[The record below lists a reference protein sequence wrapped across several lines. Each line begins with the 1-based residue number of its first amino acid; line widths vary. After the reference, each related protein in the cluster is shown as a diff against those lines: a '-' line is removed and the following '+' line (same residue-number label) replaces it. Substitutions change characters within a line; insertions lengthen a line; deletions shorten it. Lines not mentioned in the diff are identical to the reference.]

1 MAEKNQSNDIAE
13 MLKLLRQSFD
23 ADQTKTD
30 EKDSSE
36 PETEKNEIS
45 LEDFIV
51 EESSDEETE
60 LVETEEEAEADDELK
75 DEENEMPLEEF
86 IEETAEEEIEL
97 AESEEETVDEDEDPW
112 YDDEPEE
119 DESEMPLEDFM
130 EESAEEEIELSEDD
144 AEKDDGLDIVIA
156 SADER
161 ESEEDN
167 EDPWFAKE
175 EQPIEEES
183 AFDEEEEPLEVSDFN
198 DDDAG
203 SLFDFDD
210 LARTSVSDEEE
221 DESNEITEEDEIDVF
236 AMPEE
241 DIEEEEI
248 DVFARP
254 EEDVEEIGETVEE
267 DHNETEDENFE
278 ITEED
283 EIDVFAM
290 PEEDIDEDE
299 NIDRE
304 LVEMNEI
311 EESEEGL
318 DETDISLLQNMGYT
332 SFGEADGASAF
343 EDAGLSDNES
353 LGDVAYDYDGEEYVI
368 KKQGDEIKMDY
379 AHQKK
384 NTLIR
389 LAIAGG
395 AAILLLIYE
404 MLAFSGVTLPWM
416 FNQHQFPLSHAMISL
431 QLLVIATA
439 MSLNLIAKGIAD
451 AFKLKSTPYSVG
463 SILILANIVYTVII
477 AIVRPENYMLFNFGG
492 AFAAV
497 LAIVYEYVLIL
508 NEEMAF
514 CAVSCDSSDKYA
526 LVEDTDDAKPFG
538 DAPALRAY
546 RTDFNKNF
554 FGQIRKRTSEY
565 GYIGLLVPSV
575 IGLGIVLFALFW
587 IIRGN
592 VATALSTGMLVINF
606 ALPLGVLGTYS
617 MPMLF
622 ALMSLKEGKSA
633 IIGNASADRYNGTR
647 FVTFDETDI
656 FPSLKTTYV
665 DLKPSGNQQISA
677 VLSKTSMLFSAIGGP
692 LSRMVETADA
702 GDNSDKVEIISIFD
716 DGISA
721 KVNGSE
727 MLVGSSRFLEINNI
741 DVNAPTD
748 YRDSDG
754 SNEILY
760 VAIDGKLAARYYIK
774 YVPDPDFVKA
784 VNLLG
789 SKGVSVGIRTR
800 NPGVNSQ
807 IIQRRCPEMKYRVYT
822 IKALSENEKDIT
834 SYQSNTD
841 SGIVAHE
848 KAADLASPLVIAMS
862 LKKYYKFDA
871 YIRYASAGLGAIL
884 VTVFAAMGRVGE
896 ISSLSSVL
904 YQIAWLVPSA
914 LAGWIISSQN
924 RKHQ

>member
-23 ADQTKTD
+23 ADKPKDD
-30 EKDSSE
+30 EKASAE
-36 PETEKNEIS
+36 PKTEKNEIS
-45 LEDFIV
+45 LEDFMI
-51 EESSDEETE
+51 EESSDEEAE
-60 LVETEEEAEADDELK
+60 LVETEEGSEDDGEDPLYDDEPK
-75 DEENEMPLEEF
+75 DEENDKPLEEFIEEVAEEEIELLEDDEADEDDGEDPWYDDEPKDEETDMPLEEF
-86 IEETAEEEIEL
+86 IEET
-97 AESEEETVDEDEDPW
+97 V
-112 YDDEPEE
+112 
-119 DESEMPLEDFM
+119 
-130 EESAEEEIELSEDD
+130 EEEIELSEED
-144 AEKDDGLDIVIA
+144 AEKDDDFDIVIA

-161 ESEEDN
+161 ESEEDD
-167 EDPWFAKE
+167 EDPWFVKKE
-175 EQPIEEES
+175 AQPIEEEG
-183 AFDEEEEPLEVSDFN
+183 AFDAEEEPLEVSDFN
-198 DDDAG
+198 DEDAD
-203 SLFDFDD
+203 SLFAFDD

-221 DESNEITEEDEIDVF
+221 DENNEITEEVTDEDEIDVF

-241 DIEEEEI
+241 DIEE
-248 DVFARP
+248 
-254 EEDVEEIGETVEE
+254 
-267 DHNETEDENFE
+267 
-278 ITEED
+278 D

-290 PEEDIDEDE
+290 PEEDPFEDEDPVDIFEDDVDEPQAEESEEDIDEQE

-304 LVEMNEI
+304 LVEINVL
-311 EESEEGL
+311 EESEETL

-332 SFGEADGASAF
+332 SFAGADSTTVS
-343 EDAGLSDNES
+343 EEMSVSDNGS

-368 KKQGDEIKMDY
+368 KKQGDEIKTDY

-389 LAIAGG
+389 LAIAAGM
-395 AAILLLIYE
+395 AILLLIYE
-404 MLAFSGVTLPWM
+404 MLAFSGVALPWM

-439 MSLNLIAKGIAD
+439 MSLNLIVKGIAD

-463 SILILANIVYTVII
+463 SILILANVIYTVII
-477 AIVRPENYMLFNFGG
+477 AIARPENYTLFNFGG

-497 LAIVYEYVLIL
+497 LCIAYEYVLIL
-508 NEEMAF
+508 NEEMTF
-514 CAVSCDSSDKYA
+514 CAVSCDGADKYA
-526 LVEDTDDAKPFG
+526 LVEDANESSPFG

-554 FGQIRKRTSEY
+554 FGQMRKRTLEY
-565 GYIGLLVPSV
+565 RYIGFLVPSV
-575 IGLGIVLFALFW
+575 IGLGIVLFVLFW

-592 VATALSTGMLVINF
+592 VATAMNTGMLVINF
-606 ALPLGVLGTYS
+606 ALPLGVMGAYS
-617 MPMLF
+617 MPMMF
-622 ALMSLKEGKSA
+622 ALMALKKGKGA
-633 IIGNASADRYNGTR
+633 IVGHASADRYDGAR

-656 FPSLKTTYV
+656 FPSIKTTYV
-665 DLKPSGNQQISA
+665 DLKPSGNQQISN

-702 GDNSDKVEIISIFD
+702 GDNFDKVEIISIFD

-721 KVNGSE
+721 KVDEAE
-727 MLVGSSRFLEINNI
+727 MLVGSARFLDINGI
-741 DVNAPTD
+741 DANAPAD

-784 VNLLG
+784 VNMLG

-807 IIQRRCPEMKYRVYT
+807 IIQRRCPEMKYKVYT
-822 IKALSENEKDIT
+822 IKSLAENEKDIT

-841 SGIVAHE
+841 SGIVAHG
-848 KAADLASPLVIAMS
+848 KAADLVSPLVIAMS

-871 YIRYASAGLGAIL
+871 YIRYASAVLGAVL

-896 ISSLSSVL
+896 ISSLASAL
-904 YQIAWLVPSA
+904 YQLVWLAPSA
-914 LAGWIISSQN
+914 LIGWIISAKN
-924 RKHQ
+924 R